1 MGANC
6 FELIEIDDQ
15 ITKPLNLANSAV
27 LRAVEEEEQQ
37 AKCDFYPTERQSRR
51 RQRGEGDA
59 LHHTLHQQ
67 LLDQIK
73 TDYLSHQQDITI
85 DRDTVLKINRLATKR
100 HLLKRDHSWPPLE
113 QDVTANPDQNHQ
125 ISSYPSHSIEALREK
140 FQSPTMIVE
149 PTAKQVREMRQRKGN
164 SKERSRTPQRVSKER
179 DLAEVY
185 HQTPVAKGFSAPETK
200 AADVDLGLV
209 APRCEYYEQLA
220 QKRPATP
227 TLPTPV
233 NTYRP
238 RNKRQAYSLDRG
250 RSRKRIVGDPELP
263 PPKPRTCKPK
273 VQRRCIKLAT
283 EVKISYGHDG
293 DNEEE
298 PASGQDYVDLEALPL
313 PPTPTP
319 AAVHLNQA
327 KTAQR
332 MGNHQVIDNLAVK
345 QQQQMALN
353 LAKNVGIGQS
363 NSPRDSA
370 NTRIVPVR
378 VESPKGDPLVRLS
391 AQQIYDD
398 ACSYL
403 QDQEQDMEEEH
414 IQVESP
420 TFVSAKGGIK
430 LLQRQGS
437 SSTPTPPV
445 PQTPTTPIPP
455 PPPPQP
461 PVMRTK
467 SGQDSQLKDKQSR
480 RQGGIYHLETS
491 TEKQHEAHVEI
502 AQLEAKYAHIQ
513 QSIAEHLL
521 QIDAYME
528 NAKQA
533 LQRSAQTTPVPTP
546 PPPPPPPPPPS
557 SGLPARP
564 ISTGSNESWDIF
576 THRQSPILAVESPLQ
591 AILRQIYTRAAGL
604 PTRLSKEIKE
614 DVTTAKGEVEEE
626 EVSLTENVPIVERAL
641 EDLHKIAVALENRK
655 PETEKTEHV
664 EVRTTPAVIEAEHVV
679 IKDEDGDEDA
689 EEDVEY
695 RHVSDVIA
703 NYEQLA
709 KKEFEEWQEEQVV
722 KKEAEPKTELRK
734 AIEEQ
739 LAKKGLKESKKDL
752 QGEEK
757 KDVLP
762 KLIIKDTK
770 QDKSKELL
778 TKKKD
783 EPVIKE
789 FSQESKKILE
799 ENSIRKDLEEKE
811 NLEKDTSCS
820 HEDSSLTYCPVCDEM
835 RCSPNNWGKLNKAD
849 QWRIANLQN
858 EPIRNYKA
866 TYEVRSPYISRQISW
881 EDTQSIKE
889 NTPTEKLQRQRS
901 FVEIVTT
908 PATDSPP
915 PSPPPPPPPFPP
927 SSSSGLKNLQEPET
941 EVTWERSRSPSPLP
955 SRKYPAPLIEAPQRS
970 SSPYGLNPV
979 QKKSTSSPV
988 NLPAKFTHV
997 PQLEGHNIGL
1007 LVKTATEP
1015 LQQSMSASSSML
1027 AATPPATPRSAAQPS
1042 PFDFPSNL
1050 ESGELNKFRSLASF
1064 DEVQRDFSVNRSFD
1078 NVSPRPYLGIEGYKR
1093 VAWPP
1098 ASEERIIREFTPQ
1111 PQTQSPAPGSGGYYP
1126 QSHAPAPAAAHSAA
1140 PPPQGPIYNNVQ
1152 PRSTTQPPATA
1163 PPTEPTTQFQPDSYP
1178 AQPVQYTQAQFNRQR
1193 SREPVQVPAPTQ
1205 ATQPGYDYP
1214 PPGSN
1219 QSNYQSSYPANQSNY
1234 PANQSSYPANQS
1246 SYPANQSS
1254 YPANQQQANQQANYP
1269 GNQYQSNY
1277 PQEPLQAGN
1286 NVGGGWKHIGAPLP
1300 KTRSDYTAGGR
1311 GGSQPPFPGSQQQQ
1325 QQPYYQQPQQQ
1336 QQYGAPSYDG
1346 YQQQQP
1352 QQPAAPWQ
1360 QQQQQ
1365 QPQQQVPQ
1373 QQYQPQSQAQAPY
1386 QPAPQWNQPQQQQ
1399 QQPPYQ
1405 SSPYQQQQQQQLQQQ
1420 QQPSSYYPQQ
1430 NGGST
1435 FAQPQYNSYSQ
1446 PQVPYSQDQTDLQQS
1461 QQPGGFPGQDNSYR
1475 GASPGIITLR
1485 KEAPVSQQPAP
1496 VYTSQPAAVSYQ
1508 GGSKLRGDL
1517 KWPPPEYKEAAA
1529 RENEERRQLALG
1541 PVCRPRRVN
1550 RDYTPFFAKHQL
1562 NNGYPSYKVPPG
1574 TQHIFG

>member
-1 MGANC
+1 MAALQRKLVHKQFNSPMGLYSQENVKATLNR
-6 FELIEIDDQ
+6 ELKAFGGEGIEVDDQ

-37 AKCDFYPTERQSRR
+37 AKSDFYPIERQSRR
-51 RQRGEGDA
+51 RQRAEGDA

-100 HLLKRDHSWPPLE
+100 HLLKRDHSWPPAEL
-113 QDVTANPDQNHQ
+113 DVVANPDQNPP
-125 ISSYPSHSIEALREK
+125 ISCNPSHSIEALREK
-140 FQSPTMIVE
+140 FQSPTRIIE
-149 PTAKQVREMRQRKGN
+149 PTARQVREQRQRDGG
-164 SKERSRTPQRVSKER
+164 SKERSRTPQRVS
-179 DLAEVY
+179 DLAEVF
-185 HQTPVAKGFSAPETK
+185 HQTPLSKGFSAPETK

-220 QKRPATP
+220 HKRPTTP
-227 TLPTPV
+227 TTLPTPV
-233 NTYRP
+233 TPYRP
-238 RNKRQAYSLDRG
+238 RYKRQAYSLERG
-250 RSRKRIVGDPELP
+250 RSRKRTVGATELP
-263 PPKPRTCKPK
+263 PPKPRTAKPK

-293 DNEEE
+293 DSEED
-298 PASGQDYVDLEALPL
+298 PVSGQEFDLEALPL

-319 AAVHLNQA
+319 TPTQNPTPAAPNLNQA
-327 KTAQR
+327 TTAGR
-332 MGNHQVIDNLAVK
+332 MVIDNLAVK
-345 QQQQMALN
+345 QQQQMALA
-353 LAKNVGIGQS
+353 LATNGSISQAK
-363 NSPRDSA
+363 SPSA

-378 VESPKGDPLVRLS
+378 VEASRDPPKLS

-403 QDQEQDMEEEH
+403 QDHDRDHDHDHQEM
-414 IQVESP
+414 ESP
-420 TFVSAKGGIK
+420 TYVSATGGIK
-430 LLQRQGS
+430 LLQRQA
-437 SSTPTPPV
+437 SSTPS
-445 PQTPTTPIPP
+445 TPIPP
-455 PPPPQP
+455 PPPPP
-461 PVMRTK
+461 PVMRSK
-467 SGQDSQLKDKQSR
+467 AGQDAQAKDKQAR
-480 RQGGIYHLETS
+480 RQGGIYSLGS
-491 TEKQHEAHVEI
+491 DAEKQHEAHVEI

-533 LQRSAQTTPVPTP
+533 LQRSAQTTPVATPTPIPTP
-546 PPPPPPPPPPS
+546 PPPPPPPPAPPV
-557 SGLPARP
+557 RP
-564 ISTGSNESWDIF
+564 ISSGSNDSWDIF
-576 THRQSPILAVESPLQ
+576 AHRQSPILAVESPLQ

-614 DVTTAKGEVEEE
+614 ATPAEEE
-626 EVSLTENVPIVERAL
+626 AEEALTENVPIVERAL
-641 EDLHKIAVALENRK
+641 EDLHKIAVALEQK
-655 PETEKTEHV
+655 PETAELMHV
-664 EVRTTPAVIEAEHVV
+664 ELRTTPAVIEAEHVV
-679 IKDEDGDEDA
+679 IKDVDVDEDM
-689 EEDVEY
+689 EY

-709 KKEFEEWQEEQVV
+709 KKEFEEWKEEQVA
-722 KKEAEPKTELRK
+722 KKEPEVKEVLPKTELRK

-739 LAKKGLKESKKDL
+739 LAKKALREGKNVVTEEGKKVVIE
-752 QGEEK
+752 EEK
-757 KDVLP
+757 KVVIKEQKKAVSLEEKKVMLP
-762 KLIIKDTK
+762 KLVTKDG
-770 QDKSKELL
+770 QQGSNEEPLVNKELRIE
-778 TKKKD
+778 
-783 EPVIKE
+783 EPVIKPDL
-789 FSQESKKILE
+789 QQSKKE
-799 ENSIRKDLEEKE
+799 PDANTTKTDLPRSADQVNLQEKE
-811 NLEKDTSCS
+811 ASCD
-820 HEDSSLTYCPVCDEM
+820 HEAFSSNYCPCCDEM
-835 RCSPNNWGKLNKAD
+835 RCSPNNWAKLNKAD
-849 QWRIANLQN
+849 QWRIANLHN
-858 EPIRNYKA
+858 EPLRNYKA
-866 TYEVRSPYISRQISW
+866 TYEIRSPYISRQISW
-881 EDTQSIKE
+881 EDTQSAKE
-889 NTPTEKLQRQRS
+889 KTAPEKLQRQRS

-915 PSPPPPPPPFPP
+915 PPPPPALF
-927 SSSSGLKNLQEPET
+927 SLKEPET

-955 SRKYPAPLIEAPQRS
+955 SRRYPAPLIEAPQRS

-979 QKKSTSSPV
+979 QTKGSPSPV
-988 NLPAKFTHV
+988 NLPAKFSHV

-1027 AATPPATPRSAAQPS
+1027 AATPPPPATPRSAAQPS
-1042 PFDFPSNL
+1042 PFEFPTLDSA
-1050 ESGELNKFRSLASF
+1050 EQHKFRSLASF

-1126 QSHAPAPAAAHSAA
+1126 QGQGHAPAAAA
-1140 PPPQGPIYNNVQ
+1140 PPQGPIYNNVQ
-1152 PRSTTQPPATA
+1152 PRTAQPPQNVYNPPAQQPIATA
-1163 PPTEPTTQFQPDSYP
+1163 NTTQFPDSYP
-1178 AQPVQYTQAQFNRQR
+1178 EQQQPVQYTQAQFNRQR
-1193 SREPVQVPAPTQ
+1193 SREPVQVPAPSP
-1205 ATQPGYDYP
+1205 APASDAYP
-1214 PPGSN
+1214 
-1219 QSNYQSSYPANQSNY
+1219 NYQSN
-1234 PANQSSYPANQS
+1234 
-1246 SYPANQSS
+1246 
-1254 YPANQQQANQQANYP
+1254 
-1269 GNQYQSNY
+1269 YQSNY
-1277 PQEPLQAGN
+1277 PQEPLQAVN

-1300 KTRSDYTAGGR
+1300 KSRSDYTAGG
-1311 GGSQPPFPGSQQQQ
+1311 GSYPPFQGSAQQ
-1325 QQPYYQQPQQQ
+1325 QQPLYQQPQQQQ

-1346 YQQQQP
+1346 QQQQ

-1365 QPQQQVPQ
+1365 QPQQPAAPWHQQQ

-1386 QPAPQWNQPQQQQ
+1386 QPPQWNQQQQ
-1399 QQPPYQ
+1399 QQPSYQ
-1405 SSPYQQQQQQQLQQQ
+1405 TSPYQQQQQQ
-1420 QQPSSYYPQQ
+1420 PSYYPQQ

-1435 FAQPQYNSYSQ
+1435 LAQPQYNSYSQ
-1446 PQVPYSQDQTDLQQS
+1446 PQLPYSQDQTDLQQQ
-1461 QQPGGFPGQDNSYR
+1461 QQPGAFAGQDNSYR

-1541 PVCRPRRVN
+1541 PVCRPRRIN

-1574 TQHIFG
+1574 TQHMFG

>member
-1 MGANC
+1 MAALQRKLVHKQFNSPMGLYSQENVKATLNR
-6 FELIEIDDQ
+6 ELKAFGGEGIEVDDQ
-15 ITKPLNLANSAV
+15 VSKPLNLANSAV

-37 AKCDFYPTERQSRR
+37 AKSDFYPTERQSRR

-113 QDVTANPDQNHQ
+113 QDVASNAESQGHQ
-125 ISSYPSHSIEALREK
+125 ISCNPSHSIEALREK
-140 FQSPTMIVE
+140 FQSPTRIIE
-149 PTAKQVREMRQRKGN
+149 PTAKQVREQRQREGG
-164 SKERSRTPQRVSKER
+164 SKERSKTPQRVSSDRE
-179 DLAEVY
+179 LSEVF
-185 HQTPVAKGFSAPETK
+185 HQTPVSKGFSAPETK

-220 QKRPATP
+220 HKRPSTP

-233 NTYRP
+233 TPYRP
-238 RNKRQAYSLDRG
+238 RPKRQAYSLDRG
-250 RSRKRIVGDPELP
+250 RSRKRTVGAPELP
-263 PPKPRTCKPK
+263 PPKPRTSKPK

-293 DNEEE
+293 DSEEE
-298 PASGQDYVDLEALPL
+298 PNSGQDVDLETLPL
-313 PPTPTP
+313 PPTP
-319 AAVHLNQA
+319 AAAQLNQA
-327 KTAQR
+327 KTAGR
-332 MGNHQVIDNLAVK
+332 RVIDNLAVK
-345 QQQQMALN
+345 QQQQMALS
-353 LAKNVGIGQS
+353 LATNGSISQP
-363 NSPRDSA
+363 NPYPNPNPLA

-378 VESPKGDPLVRLS
+378 VETSTDQLKLS

-403 QDQEQDMEEEH
+403 QDHQEMEEER
-414 IQVESP
+414 ESP
-420 TFVSAKGGIK
+420 TYVSATGGIK

-437 SSTPTPPV
+437 STSAPA
-445 PQTPTTPIPP
+445 TPIPVPSTP
-455 PPPPQP
+455 PP
-461 PVMRTK
+461 PVMRSK
-467 SGQDSQLKDKQSR
+467 SGQDSLTKEKQTR
-480 RQGGIYHLETS
+480 RQGGIYRLETD

-533 LQRSAQTTPVPTP
+533 LQRSAQTTPIPTP
-546 PPPPPPPPPPS
+546 PPPPPPPPPP
-557 SGLPARP
+557 LIPARP
-564 ISTGSNESWDIF
+564 ISSGSNDSWEIF
-576 THRQSPILAVESPLQ
+576 AHRQSPILAAESPLQ

-614 DVTTAKGEVEEE
+614 ETAAEEE
-626 EVSLTENVPIVERAL
+626 AEESLTENVPIVERAL
-641 EDLHKIAVALENRK
+641 EDLHKIAVALEQK
-655 PETEKTEHV
+655 PQSAEHMHV
-664 EVRTTPAVIEAEHVV
+664 ELRTTPAVIEAEHVV
-679 IKDEDGDEDA
+679 IKDEDEEVDLDA
-689 EEDVEY
+689 DVDMEY

-709 KKEFEEWQEEQVV
+709 KKEFEEWKEEQVG
-722 KKEAEPKTELRK
+722 KKEMGDVKEVPPKTELRK

-739 LAKKGLKESKKDL
+739 LAKKELREANKVIP
-752 QGEEK
+752 GEEK
-757 KDVLP
+757 K
-762 KLIIKDTK
+762 ISIKD
-770 QDKSKELL
+770 DKENGEPL
-778 TKKKD
+778 TKKDSKKA
-783 EPVIKE
+783 EPVIKPE
-789 FSQESKKILE
+789 LQESTKELE
-799 ENSIRKDLEEKE
+799 ASKTPADLQRTEEVVDKE
-811 NLEKDTSCS
+811 KSCL
-820 HEDSSLTYCPVCDEM
+820 HEETLTYCPVCDEM
-835 RCSPNNWGKLNKAD
+835 RCSPNNWAKLNKAD

-858 EPIRNYKA
+858 ESLKNYKA
-866 TYEVRSPYISRQISW
+866 TYEIRSPYISRQISW
-881 EDTQSIKE
+881 EDTQSAKE
-889 NTPTEKLQRQRS
+889 NTPPEKLQRQRS

-908 PATDSPP
+908 PATPDSPP
-915 PSPPPPPPPFPP
+915 PTPPPPPPPK
-927 SSSSGLKNLQEPET
+927 KNHPTLQQPET

-979 QKKSTSSPV
+979 QTKAPTPSPG
-988 NLPAKFTHV
+988 NLPVKYSHV

-1007 LVKTATEP
+1007 LVRTATEP

-1042 PFDFPSNL
+1042 PFEFPSL
-1050 ESGELNKFRSLASF
+1050 ESGEQHKFRSLASF

-1111 PQTQSPAPGSGGYYP
+1111 PQTQSPAPGAGGYYP
-1126 QSHAPAPAAAHSAA
+1126 QAQAQAQAQAHAPSAAA
-1140 PPPQGPIYNNVQ
+1140 PP
-1152 PRSTTQPPATA
+1152 
-1163 PPTEPTTQFQPDSYP
+1163 
-1178 AQPVQYTQAQFNRQR
+1178 
-1193 SREPVQVPAPTQ
+1193 
-1205 ATQPGYDYP
+1205 
-1214 PPGSN
+1214 
-1219 QSNYQSSYPANQSNY
+1219 
-1234 PANQSSYPANQS
+1234 
-1246 SYPANQSS
+1246 
-1254 YPANQQQANQQANYP
+1254 QQQ
-1269 GNQYQSNY
+1269 
-1277 PQEPLQAGN
+1277 
-1286 NVGGGWKHIGAPLP
+1286 
-1300 KTRSDYTAGGR
+1300 
-1311 GGSQPPFPGSQQQQ
+1311 
-1325 QQPYYQQPQQQ
+1325 QQQ
-1336 QQYGAPSYDG
+1336 QQYGG
-1346 YQQQQP
+1346 YQQQQQP
-1352 QQPAAPWQ
+1352 QQPAAQW
-1360 QQQQQ
+1360 QQ

-1386 QPAPQWNQPQQQQ
+1386 QPPQWNQQQQ
-1399 QQPPYQ
+1399 QQPPQQQQPSYQ
-1405 SSPYQQQQQQQLQQQ
+1405 ASPYPQQQQQQQ
-1420 QQPSSYYPQQ
+1420 QQPSYYPQQ

-1435 FAQPQYNSYSQ
+1435 YAQPPYNSYSQ
-1446 PQVPYSQDQTDLQQS
+1446 PQVPYSQDQTDLQQ
-1461 QQPGGFPGQDNSYR
+1461 QQQQLPGAFAGQDSYR

-1496 VYTSQPAAVSYQ
+1496 VYSSQPAAVSYQ

-1541 PVCRPRRVN
+1541 PVCRPRRIN
-1550 RDYTPFFAKHQL
+1550 RQDYTPFFAKHQL

>member
-1 MGANC
+1 MAALQRKLVHKQFNSPMGLYSQENVKATLNR
-6 FELIEIDDQ
+6 ELKAFGGEGIEVDDQ
-15 ITKPLNLANSAV
+15 VSKPLNLANSAV

-37 AKCDFYPTERQSRR
+37 AKSDFYPTERQSRR

-113 QDVTANPDQNHQ
+113 QDVASNAESQGHQ
-125 ISSYPSHSIEALREK
+125 ISCNPSHSIEALREK
-140 FQSPTMIVE
+140 FQSPTRIIE
-149 PTAKQVREMRQRKGN
+149 PTAKQVREQRQREGG
-164 SKERSRTPQRVSKER
+164 SKERSKTPQRVSSDRE
-179 DLAEVY
+179 LSEVF
-185 HQTPVAKGFSAPETK
+185 HQTPVSKGFSAPETK

-220 QKRPATP
+220 HKRPSTP

-233 NTYRP
+233 TPYRP
-238 RNKRQAYSLDRG
+238 RPKRQAYSLDRG
-250 RSRKRIVGDPELP
+250 RSRKRTVGAPELP
-263 PPKPRTCKPK
+263 PPKPRTSKPK

-293 DNEEE
+293 DSEEE
-298 PASGQDYVDLEALPL
+298 PNSGQDVDLETLPL
-313 PPTPTP
+313 PPTP
-319 AAVHLNQA
+319 AAAQLNQA
-327 KTAQR
+327 KTAGR
-332 MGNHQVIDNLAVK
+332 RVIDNLAVK
-345 QQQQMALN
+345 QQQQMALS
-353 LAKNVGIGQS
+353 LATNGSISQP
-363 NSPRDSA
+363 NPYPNPNPLA

-378 VESPKGDPLVRLS
+378 VETSTDQLKLS

-403 QDQEQDMEEEH
+403 QDHQEMEEER
-414 IQVESP
+414 ESP
-420 TFVSAKGGIK
+420 TYVSATGGIK

-437 SSTPTPPV
+437 STSAPA
-445 PQTPTTPIPP
+445 TPIPVPSTP
-455 PPPPQP
+455 PP
-461 PVMRTK
+461 PVMRSK
-467 SGQDSQLKDKQSR
+467 SGQDSLTKEKQTR
-480 RQGGIYHLETS
+480 RQGGIYRLETD

-533 LQRSAQTTPVPTP
+533 LQRSAQTTPIPTP
-546 PPPPPPPPPPS
+546 PPPPPPPPPP
-557 SGLPARP
+557 LIPARP
-564 ISTGSNESWDIF
+564 ISSGSNDSWEIF
-576 THRQSPILAVESPLQ
+576 AHRQSPILAAESPLQ

-614 DVTTAKGEVEEE
+614 ETAAEEE
-626 EVSLTENVPIVERAL
+626 AEESLTENVPIVERAL
-641 EDLHKIAVALENRK
+641 EDLHKIAVALEQK
-655 PETEKTEHV
+655 PQSAEHMHV
-664 EVRTTPAVIEAEHVV
+664 ELRTTPAVIEAEHVV
-679 IKDEDGDEDA
+679 IKDEDEEVDLDA
-689 EEDVEY
+689 DVDMEY

-709 KKEFEEWQEEQVV
+709 KKEFEEWKEEQVG
-722 KKEAEPKTELRK
+722 KKEMGDVKEVPPKTELRK

-739 LAKKGLKESKKDL
+739 LAKKELREANKVIP
-752 QGEEK
+752 GEEK
-757 KDVLP
+757 K
-762 KLIIKDTK
+762 ISIKD
-770 QDKSKELL
+770 DKENGEPL
-778 TKKKD
+778 TKKDSKKA
-783 EPVIKE
+783 EPVIKPE
-789 FSQESKKILE
+789 LQESTKELE
-799 ENSIRKDLEEKE
+799 ASKTPADLQRTEEVVDKE
-811 NLEKDTSCS
+811 KSCL
-820 HEDSSLTYCPVCDEM
+820 HEETLTYCPVCDEM
-835 RCSPNNWGKLNKAD
+835 RCSPNNWAKLNKAD

-858 EPIRNYKA
+858 ESLKNYKA
-866 TYEVRSPYISRQISW
+866 TYEIRSPYISRQISW
-881 EDTQSIKE
+881 EDTQSAKE
-889 NTPTEKLQRQRS
+889 NTPPEKLQRQRS

-908 PATDSPP
+908 PATPDSPP
-915 PSPPPPPPPFPP
+915 PTPPPPPPPK
-927 SSSSGLKNLQEPET
+927 KNHPTLQQPET

-979 QKKSTSSPV
+979 QTKAPTPSPG
-988 NLPAKFTHV
+988 NLPVKYSHV

-1007 LVKTATEP
+1007 LVRTATEP

-1042 PFDFPSNL
+1042 PFEFPSL
-1050 ESGELNKFRSLASF
+1050 ESGEQHKFRSLASF

-1111 PQTQSPAPGSGGYYP
+1111 PQTQSPAPGAGGYYP
-1126 QSHAPAPAAAHSAA
+1126 QAQAQAQAQAHAPSAAA
-1140 PPPQGPIYNNVQ
+1140 PPQGPIYNNVQ
-1152 PRSTTQPPATA
+1152 PRTTQA
-1163 PPTEPTTQFQPDSYP
+1163 PPQNVYAPAPQQPTSQFPDSYP
-1178 AQPVQYTQAQFNRQR
+1178 HQQQETQIPVQYTQAQFNRQR
-1193 SREPVQVPAPTQ
+1193 SREPVQVPAPTPDP
-1205 ATQPGYDYP
+1205 A
-1214 PPGSN
+1214 SHA
-1219 QSNYQSSYPANQSNY
+1219 NYQSNNY
-1234 PANQSSYPANQS
+1234 QPN
-1246 SYPANQSS
+1246 
-1254 YPANQQQANQQANYP
+1254 
-1269 GNQYQSNY
+1269 YQSNY
-1277 PQEPLQAGN
+1277 PQEQLQAAN

-1300 KTRSDYTAGGR
+1300 KSRSEFTAGG
-1311 GGSQPPFPGSQQQQ
+1311 GDYPPFQGSPQQQ
-1325 QQPYYQQPQQQ
+1325 QQPSYQQPQQQ
-1336 QQYGAPSYDG
+1336 QQQQQYGG
-1346 YQQQQP
+1346 YQQQQQP
-1352 QQPAAPWQ
+1352 QQPAAQW
-1360 QQQQQ
+1360 QQ

-1386 QPAPQWNQPQQQQ
+1386 QPPQWNQQQQ
-1399 QQPPYQ
+1399 QQPPQQQQPSYQ
-1405 SSPYQQQQQQQLQQQ
+1405 ASPYPQQQQQQQ
-1420 QQPSSYYPQQ
+1420 QQPSYYPQQ

-1435 FAQPQYNSYSQ
+1435 YAQPPYNSYSQ
-1446 PQVPYSQDQTDLQQS
+1446 PQVPYSQDQTDLQQ
-1461 QQPGGFPGQDNSYR
+1461 QQQQLPGAFAGQDSYR

-1496 VYTSQPAAVSYQ
+1496 VYSSQPAAVSYQ

-1541 PVCRPRRVN
+1541 PVCRPRRIN
-1550 RDYTPFFAKHQL
+1550 RQDYTPFFAKHQL